1 MNTSSRYGFKWSVNE
16 VLSLQ
21 REFEL
26 LNWDIDTIANKHK
39 RTPNAIMY
47 KLEQEG
53 FANYNVLLAN
63 YHSQR
68 ISTIDFSLENPNDD
82 AQVLLDFSLEDSH
95 EDSHDSY
102 KGTRDNNLV
111 ANLSN
116 KVYALEKIV
125 TEIKDIIKQT
135 SLSSN
140 SNILNA

>member
-39 RTPNAIMY
+39 RTPAAIMY

-95 EDSHDSY
+95 DSY
-102 KGTRDNNLV
+102 KDTRDNNLV

>member
-1 MNTSSRYGFKWSVNE
+1 MNTSSRSGFKWSVNE

-39 RTPNAIMY
+39 RTPNAIMH
-47 KLEQEG
+47 KLEEEG
-53 FANYNVLLAN
+53 FADYNVLYL
-63 YHSQR
+63 QR
-68 ISTIDFSLENPNDD
+68 ISTTAFSLEKPNNE
-82 AQVLLDFSLEDSH
+82 AQVLLDFSLEDSP
-95 EDSHDSY
+95 DTY

-135 SLSSN
+135 SLSSK
-140 SNILNA
+140 SNILHA

>member
-1 MNTSSRYGFKWSVNE
+1 
-16 VLSLQ
+16 
-21 REFEL
+21 
-26 LNWDIDTIANKHK
+26 
-39 RTPNAIMY
+39 MY

-95 EDSHDSY
+95 DSY
-102 KGTRDNNLV
+102 KDTRDNNLV

>member
-1 MNTSSRYGFKWSVNE
+1 MSRYGFKWSVNE

-68 ISTIDFSLENPNDD
+68 ISTIAFSLENPNDE

-95 EDSHDSY
+95 EDSTDTY